1 MQIEWRNRA
10 RKQLRKLGDRQTKE
24 RILAAIEAYAAGYPA
39 DVIALVG
46 HEYTHRLRVGS
57 YRVLMT
63 VDQTIE
69 VSIIEEVRKRDD
81 RTY

>member
-1 MQIEWRNRA
+1 MQIEWQNRA
-10 RKQLRKLGDRQTKE
+10 RKQLRKLGDRQTQE
-24 RILAAIEAYAAGYPA
+24 RILAAIEDYAAGYRA
-39 DVIALVG
+39 DVISLVD
-46 HEYTHRLRVGS
+46 HDDTHRLRVGP